1 MTKEQEDLIKE
12 LIAVGRIQSEEEVY
26 DTDRLTAEFE
36 VQGFLAPFVM
46 VRRKSDGKVGS
57 FMFNHS
63 PRLYWG
69 FLS

>member
-1 MTKEQEDLIKE
+1 MTKEE
-12 LIAVGRIQSEEEVY
+12 LIQDLLEVGRIQSVDEVY